1 MIVGYLS
8 NMKSEIAL
16 YPAGI
21 QKGLRFL
28 LETDL
33 AALPTGKHEIQGSQI
48 YVSVAEYESEPKE
61 KRRLEAHV
69 KYIDIQ
75 YIQAGEEMIGCGPL
89 AEASGITE
97 DRLAEKDVIF
107 YSEVARETEV
117 ILTPGMFAVYF
128 PWDVHRPNCR
138 AGGQAA
144 KVRKLVVKIAM
155 ETL

>member
-8 NMKSEIAL
+8 NMKSEMDL
-16 YPAGI
+16 YPEGI
-21 QKGLRFL
+21 QKGLKFL

-33 AALPTGKHEIQGSQI
+33 AALATGKHEIQGSQI
-48 YVSVAEYESEPKE
+48 YVSVAEYETEPKE

-75 YIQAGEEMIGCGPL
+75 YIHTGEEMIGCGPL
-89 AEASGITE
+89 AEASDITE

-107 YSEVARETEV
+107 YKQVERETEV
-117 ILTPGMFAVYF
+117 TLSQGMFAIYF

-138 AGGQAA
+138 AGAEVC
-144 KVRKLVVKIAM
+144 KVRKMVVKVAM
-155 ETL
+155 ETI